1 MGTFNA
7 SAFNDNHTLLQLILN
22 IKDYLVH
29 NPNVGVY
36 YTLGFQGEVGTTSI
50 PKDKVYGPAG
60 SDMKPSVGDIILY
73 ALDIGQGF
81 FQVSGV
87 NNVNYLGEYIGQTI
101 QGPKGD
107 QGDRGPEGHK
117 GDKGDPGVKVYYT
130 TGFQG
135 EVGTTSIFK
144 DKVHGPE
151 GSTAT
156 PIIGDIILYALDIGQ
171 GFFQISGSDANNYT
185 GEYIGQTVQGPK
197 GDKGTPGVGLN
208 QLTGMSFVHQTATG
222 VTYADGVA
230 TFAGQFKLTLADGTN
245 IFARGN
251 IEIPMVAGAG
261 IIIEASEDSSSL
273 IIKAA
278 PSVYTITGGYTHCEN
293 SNPATTADKGTAYAA
308 TITANSGYNFGAGH
322 TLTVTMG
329 GADITSEVAVVSN
342 DTISINIPNVTGD
355 IDINCIA
362 VEVPTTKTLEEST
375 WAEIAQVSANK
386 SWDAMGWKVGDSK
399 TITLN
404 GTVGTLALDNY
415 QCKVYII
422 GFDHNAEKEG
432 HGISFGFLE
441 GVDGKQ
447 LCLVDQY
454 YPTSTFTPPTEENGA
469 FTMNTGTVNTGGWK
483 AAKMRK
489 TTLGST
495 DVENGDA
502 THDTIANPA
511 ANTLMAALPADL
523 RAVMKPITKYTNNV
537 GNSGDASAVTAT
549 IDYLPIIAEF
559 EVFGTSKHAN
569 PNEKTY
575 QAQYEYYKSGKS
587 KIKYKQNDV
596 AFAAK
601 WWLRSP
607 DVSNSSVFC
616 TVNKDAQ
623 SGGSDANYSSG
634 VAPVFL
640 V

>member
-60 SDMKPSVGDIILY
+60 SDNKPSVGDIILY

-107 QGDRGPEGHK
+107 RGPEGPTGPK
-117 GDKGDPGVKVYYT
+117 GDTGEPGVKVYYT

-135 EVGTTSIFK
+135 EVGTTSIPK

-151 GSTAT
+151 GSTTT

-185 GEYIGQTVQGPK
+185 GEIIGQTIQGPQ
-197 GDKGTPGVGLN
+197 GDKGDPGAGLN

-222 VTYADGVA
+222 VTYANGVA

-278 PSVYTITGGYTHCEN
+278 PSLYTITGGYTHCEN
-293 SNPATTADKGTAYAA
+293 SNPATTADEGTAYAA

-362 VEVPTTKTLEEST
+362 VEIPAPSPKALEEST

-386 SWDAMGWKVGDSK
+386 SWNAMGWKVGDSK

-404 GTVGTLALDNY
+404 GTVGTLALNNY

-432 HGISFGFLE
+432 QGISFGMLE
-441 GVDGKQ
+441 GMDGTQ
-447 LCLVDQY
+447 LCLLDQY
-454 YPTSTFTPPTEENGA
+454 YNTNETGDLIFS
-469 FTMNTGTVNTGGWK
+469 MNDMNANTGGWK
-483 AAKMRK
+483 ASKMRK
-489 TTLGST
+489 TILGST

-502 THDTIANPA
+502 TPNAIANPA
-511 ANTLMAALPADL
+511 ANTLMSALPADL
-523 RAVMKPITKYTNNV
+523 RAVLKPIAKYTDNV
-537 GNSGDASAVTAT
+537 GNSTDASAVTQT
-549 IDYLPIIAEF
+549 IDYLPLMAEF
-559 EVFGTSKHAN
+559 EVYGVQNKSN
-569 PNEKTY
+569 PNEQTH
-575 QAQYEYYKSGKS
+575 QAQYDYYKSGNSTK
-587 KIKYKQNDV
+587 K
-596 AFAAK
+596 FAHNNINRAAG

-607 DVSNSSVFC
+607 SSTNNLFCAVLPTGNGMPSNSYKS
-616 TVNKDAQ
+616 N
-623 SGGSDANYSSG
+623 GLP
-634 VAPVFL
+634 PVFL

>member
-1 MGTFNA
+1 MGTYNA
-7 SAFNDNHTLLQLILN
+7 SAYNDNHTLLKLICN
-22 IKDYLVH
+22 IQDYLTK

-60 SDMKPSVGDIILY
+60 SDNKPSVGDIILY

-87 NNVNYLGEYIGQTI
+87 NNVNYIGEIIGQTI

-107 QGDRGPEGHK
+107 RGPEGPTGPK
-117 GDKGDPGVKVYYT
+117 GDTGEPGVKVYYT

-135 EVGTTSIFK
+135 EVGTTSIPK

-151 GSTAT
+151 GSTTT

-171 GFFQISGSDANNYT
+171 GFFQVSGSDANNYT

-222 VTYADGVA
+222 VTYANGVA

-251 IEIPMVAGAG
+251 IEIPMMAGAG

-278 PSVYTITGGYTHCEN
+278 PSLYTITGDYTHCEN
-293 SNPATTADKGTAYAA
+293 SNPATTADEGTAYAA
-308 TITANSGYNFGAGH
+308 TITANSGYNFGDGH
-322 TLTVTMG
+322 TLIVTMG
-329 GADITSEVAVVSN
+329 NADITSEVAVVST
-342 DTISINIPNVTGD
+342 DTISINIPSVTGD
-355 IDINCIA
+355 IDIYCIA
-362 VEVPTTKTLEEST
+362 VEAPTTKTLEQST

-386 SWDAMGWKVGDSK
+386 SWNAMGWKVGDSK

-404 GTVGTLALDNY
+404 GTVGTLALNNY

-432 HGISFGFLE
+432 QGISFGVLE
-441 GVDGKQ
+441 GIDGKQ

-454 YPTSTFTPPTEENGA
+454 YGTKTSELMA
-469 FTMNTGTVNTGGWK
+469 FSMNTTATNVGGWK
-483 AAKMRK
+483 ASKMRK
-489 TTLGST
+489 TILGST

-502 THDTIANPA
+502 TPAAITNPA

-523 RAVMKPITKYTNNV
+523 RAVLKPITKYTDNV
-537 GNSGDASAVTAT
+537 GNSGDASNISPS
-549 IDYLPIIAEF
+549 IDYLPLMTSFEGVGIAPGINQNEF
-559 EVFGTSKHAN
+559 DYQTKYEFYALMRKNVRYKHDA
-569 PNEKTY
+569 
-575 QAQYEYYKSGKS
+575 
-587 KIKYKQNDV
+587 D
-596 AFAAK
+596 AAAGY
-601 WWLRSP
+601 WFRSP
-607 DVSNSSVFC
+607 SSKNSTAFCSVRTDGAGF
-616 TVNKDAQ
+616 DA
-623 SGGSDANYSSG
+623 SATNSMGL
-634 VAPVFL
+634 APVFL

>member
-107 QGDRGPEGHK
+107 QGDRGPEGPK

-135 EVGTTSIFK
+135 EIGTTSIPK

-151 GSTAT
+151 GSTTT

-185 GEYIGQTVQGPK
+185 GAYIGQTVQGPK

-208 QLTGMSFVHQTATG
+208 QLTGMSFIHQTATG

-261 IIIEASEDSSSL
+261 IIIEASEDNSSL

-278 PSVYTITGGYTHCEN
+278 PYVYTITGSYAHCEN
-293 SNPATTADKGTAYAA
+293 SNPATTADEGTAYAA
-308 TITANSGYNFGAGH
+308 TITANRGYNFGDGH

-362 VEVPTTKTLEEST
+362 VEIPAPSPKTLEQST
-375 WAEIAQVSANK
+375 WAEIAQISANK
-386 SWDAMGWKVGDSK
+386 QWDAMGWQVGDSK

-432 HGISFGFLE
+432 QGISFGLLE
-441 GVDGKQ
+441 SVDGKQ
-447 LCLVDQY
+447 VCLGDQY
-454 YPTSTFTPPTEENGA
+454 YNTKTSEVMA
-469 FTMNTGTVNTGGWK
+469 FSMNTTLTNVGGWK
-483 AAKMRK
+483 ASKMRK
-489 TTLGST
+489 TILGST

-502 THDTIANPA
+502 TPDTIANPA

-523 RAVMKPITKYTNNV
+523 RAVLKPITKYTDNV
-537 GNSGDASAVTAT
+537 GNESSDASAVSLA
-549 IDYLPIIAEF
+549 IDYLPLMAEF
-559 EVFGTSKHAN
+559 EVFGIQTNAN
-569 PNEKTY
+569 PNEQTF
-575 QAQYEYYKSGKS
+575 QAQYEYYKSGNS
-587 KIKYKQNDV
+587 KMKYKQDAYNV
-596 AFAAK
+596 PAFR
-601 WWLRSP
+601 WLRSP
-607 DVSNSSVFC
+607 NFSNLRQFC
-616 TVNKDAQ
+616 HVNINGTAR
-623 SGGSDANYSSG
+623 ANSADYSYG
-634 VAPVFL
+634 VAPAFL